1 MGYITAL
8 KYKNKENS
16 TMDIETTVTH
26 EEVIVRLSG
35 DMYVEEAAILR
46 EKLISLMEVGHKHFV
61 IKLNAVNYI
70 DSSGLGVLVAIQ
82 KRALQMKGGV
92 TLVGASGLVKEL
104 LELTRLNKVF
114 QMQ

>member
-1 MGYITAL
+1 
-8 KYKNKENS
+8 
-16 TMDIETTVTH
+16 MDIETTVTH
-26 EEVIVRLSG
+26 EEVIVGLAG

-46 EKLISLMEVGHKHFV
+46 EKLISLMEAGHKHFV
-61 IKLNAVNYI
+61 IKLHAVNYI